1 MVKVTTGK
9 VPPEKA
15 TGTSGKGAAS
25 RQTTPLPNGKSI
37 NRDSDSDEY
46 YYFGDILKIN
56 RQTSGNESPEKATGT
71 SREAAGEV
79 PPEEEEVSSSNRK
92 TTALRLT
99 YRVQKEYKLDDEQRK
114 DYSNHETIVLMVQAL
129 IIYDWGLDIHKLTG
143 RPLTS
148 KEQADEFRNKLR
160 IGYKRYCRD
169 PIIGVFV
176 RQVSYSYLTV
186 ADADAKCDLSGDDLV
201 KMFTDIEYVVL
212 DCLGRIYKT

>member
-25 RQTTPLPNGKSI
+25 LKTTPLPNGKSI
-37 NRDSDSDEY
+37 NRDSDGDEY
-46 YYFGDILKIN
+46 YYFGDIYG
-56 RQTSGNESPEKATGT
+56 QTSGDKSREKATGT

-92 TTALRLT
+92 TTPLRHT
-99 YRVQKEYKLDDEQRK
+99 SRVQNEYRLNDHQRK
-114 DYSNHETIVLMVQAL
+114 DYMKHETLVRMVQAL
-129 IIYDWGLDIHKLTG
+129 IIYDWGLDIYKLTG

-148 KEQADEFRNKLR
+148 KEQADEFRDKLKM
-160 IGYKRYCRD
+160 GYKFYCRD

-176 RQVSYSYLTV
+176 REVSYVYLIV
-186 ADADAKCDLSGDDLV
+186 EGPRAKYDLSGDDLV
-201 KMFTDIEYVVL
+201 TMFTDIDYVVL
-212 DCLGRIYKT
+212 NCLGRIYKT

>member
-25 RQTTPLPNGKSI
+25 RQTATLPNGKSI
-37 NRDSDSDEY
+37 NRDSDGDEY
-46 YYFGDILKIN
+46 YRGIN
-56 RQTSGNESPEKATGT
+56 RRTSGNEPPEKATGT

-79 PPEEEEVSSSNRK
+79 PPEEEEVSSRNSRTDLGSNWR
-92 TTALRLT
+92 T
-99 YRVQKEYKLDDEQRK
+99 VPKEYKLDDEQRK
-114 DYSNHETIVLMVQAL
+114 DYSKHQNLVRMVQAL